1 MKYFFSILPDQMPI
15 MDLISITSFGIVLPT
30 ADVYSDITFIWKIYQ
45 NGHPEYA
52 SVAIVPLILSFFF
65 TLRQWWKVEAD
76 FINRIQ
82 TLPCTILQL
91 WPQYRVLRVLYKG
104 LVKKDTQWRKDH
116 ERIKL
121 EVSSIGNCKTF

>member
-1 MKYFFSILPDQMPI
+1 MKYFFSILADQMPI
-15 MDLISITSFGIVLPT
+15 MDVITITSFGIILPT

-52 SVAIVPLILSFFF
+52 LVAIVPLILSFFF

-82 TLPCTILQL
+82 TLPLGWL
-91 WPQYRVLRVLYKG
+91 DLG
-104 LVKKDTQWRKDH
+104 
-116 ERIKL
+116 E
-121 EVSSIGNCKTF
+121 F